1 MQIEHSQ
8 RDGLWEKTLVVR
20 FAGVRRTLSTS
31 DGRWKPGIPMVV
43 VNRGGKEPELDI
55 SKGESAVSRDG
66 ERLFSFTAP
75 TGRIFYVDWD
85 RRQRFREV
93 PR

>member
-1 MQIEHSQ
+1 MRWIVGKDPGRSLCRGAPHAVDQ
-8 RDGLWEKTLVVR
+8 
-20 FAGVRRTLSTS
+20 RRTLET
-31 DGRWKPGIPMVV
+31 GIPMVV
-43 VNRGGKEPELDI
+43 VNRGGKEPELDF

-75 TGRIFYVDWD
+75 TGGIFYVDWD